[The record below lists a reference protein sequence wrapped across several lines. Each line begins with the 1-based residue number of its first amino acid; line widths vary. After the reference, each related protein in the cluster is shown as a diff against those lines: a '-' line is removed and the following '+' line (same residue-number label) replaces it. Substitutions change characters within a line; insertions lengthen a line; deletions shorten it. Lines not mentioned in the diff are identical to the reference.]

1 MKSASLQGPRR
12 LRRKTRDPRPCAG
25 LPTCPFWA
33 RDLHGIWVM
42 SPLPP
47 VAPTPPTAPGVPQVP
62 GVSGPSPTAAVFK
75 SMMAGGQP
83 SAATPAP
90 TTVSQ
95 AHLAAPVGKPLFAL
109 AMEILWRRTE
119 KSARPAAAARAA
131 LFDMGQG
138 RAAVGGGWPQA
149 GRSKKETQARHTP
162 PPGQRA
168 LKSVRRPY

>member
-1 MKSASLQGPRR
+1 
-12 LRRKTRDPRPCAG
+12 
-25 LPTCPFWA
+25 
-33 RDLHGIWVM
+33 M

-109 AMEILWRRTE
+109 AMKILWRRTE

-138 RAAVGGGWPQA
+138 AQPSAVDGRKAVLGIYLALPAEVAAFFWGRRKPGGRKKKRKQGTHRRQGS
-149 GRSKKETQARHTP
+149 GR
-162 PPGQRA
+162 
-168 LKSVRRPY
+168 